1 MLFTI
6 DYKMIIKFKKNH
18 NDKKNKNNKNVFK

>member
-6 DYKMIIKFKKNH
+6 DYKMIMKLKKNH